1 MILLIRS
8 MTGYSRAESVVDG
21 INVLVE
27 LKTVNSKYLNLDVN
41 SGETFAELELDV
53 SRYIKERIKRG
64 TVKARVEISLIED
77 SGLLKPDFGTAIS
90 IYTSLKAIA
99 ERLGLDGEVSI
110 DSMTRF
116 KEILRSR
123 PSEELA
129 RRVWNAV
136 VPVLEKALES
146 LNRDREREG
155 LNLLKALEDYLDKL
169 QQISSQLKEMSD
181 GMVGYY
187 REFLKKRVEKLF
199 DGELEEN
206 RLEQEVVLLAEKAD
220 ISEELVRLDSH
231 IASFREIL
239 SNDDDCGVQ
248 LDFICQELHRELS
261 TVASKSKK
269 LEISA
274 LSVEGRTLVN
284 KLREQV
290 QNIE

>member
-1 MILLIRS
+1 LIRS

-53 SRYIKERIKRG
+53 SRYIKERLKRG

-77 SGLLKPDFGTAIS
+77 SGLLKPDFGTATS
-90 IYTSLKAIA
+90 IYASLKAIA
-99 ERLGLDGEVSI
+99 DRLGLGGEVSI

-181 GMVGYY
+181 GMVDYY

-199 DGELEEN
+199 DGELDEN

-231 IASFREIL
+231 IASFRETL
-239 SNDDDCGVQ
+239 SNDGDCGVQ

>member
-1 MILLIRS
+1 

-99 ERLGLDGEVSI
+99 KRLGLDGEVSI

-116 KEILRSR
+116 KEILRSK

-206 RLEQEVVLLAEKAD
+206 RLEQELVLLAEKAD

-231 IASFREIL
+231 IASFRETL
-239 SNDDDCGVQ
+239 FNDGDCGVQ

>member
-1 MILLIRS
+1 MIRS

-53 SRYIKERIKRG
+53 SRYIKERLKRG

-77 SGLLKPDFGTAIS
+77 SGLLKPDFGTATS
-90 IYTSLKAIA
+90 IYASLKAIA
-99 ERLGLDGEVSI
+99 DRLGLGGEVSI

-169 QQISSQLKEMSD
+169 QQISSQLKKMSD
-181 GMVGYY
+181 GMVDYY

-199 DGELEEN
+199 DGELDEN

-231 IASFREIL
+231 IASFRETL
-239 SNDDDCGVQ
+239 SNDGDCGVQ

>member
-1 MILLIRS
+1 

-53 SRYIKERIKRG
+53 SRYIKERLKRG

-77 SGLLKPDFGTAIS
+77 SGLLKPDFGTAMS

-99 ERLGLDGEVSI
+99 DRLGLDGEVSI

-181 GMVGYY
+181 GMVNYY

-199 DGELEEN
+199 DGELDEN

-231 IASFREIL
+231 IASFRKLCLTMATAVCSWTSSVRNYIESYRRWL
-239 SNDDDCGVQ
+239 RNRRSSKYPLCP
-248 LDFICQELHRELS
+248 LRAELW
-261 TVASKSKK
+261 
-269 LEISA
+269 
-274 LSVEGRTLVN
+274 
-284 KLREQV
+284 
-290 QNIE
+290 

>member
-1 MILLIRS
+1 MIRS

-274 LSVEGRTLVN
+274 LSIEGRTLVN

>member
-206 RLEQEVVLLAEKAD
+206 RLEQELVLLAEKAD

>member
-1 MILLIRS
+1 MIRS

>member
-1 MILLIRS
+1 LIRS

-53 SRYIKERIKRG
+53 SRYIKERLKRG

-77 SGLLKPDFGTAIS
+77 SGLLKPDFGTATS
-90 IYTSLKAIA
+90 IYASLKAIA
-99 ERLGLDGEVSI
+99 DRLGLGGEVSI

-169 QQISSQLKEMSD
+169 QQISSQLKKMSD
-181 GMVGYY
+181 GMVDYY

-199 DGELEEN
+199 DGELDEN

-231 IASFREIL
+231 IASFRETL
-239 SNDDDCGVQ
+239 SNDGDCGVQ

>member
-1 MILLIRS
+1 MIRS

-181 GMVGYY
+181 GMVDYY

-239 SNDDDCGVQ
+239 SNDNDCGVQ

>member
-1 MILLIRS
+1 MIRS

-53 SRYIKERIKRG
+53 SRYIKERLKRG

-77 SGLLKPDFGTAIS
+77 SGLLKPDFGTATS
-90 IYTSLKAIA
+90 IYASLKAIA
-99 ERLGLDGEVSI
+99 DRLGLGGEVSI

>member
-1 MILLIRS
+1 

-116 KEILRSR
+116 KEILRSK

-239 SNDDDCGVQ
+239 SNDNDCGVQ

>member
-1 MILLIRS
+1 MIRS

-116 KEILRSR
+116 KEILRSK

>member
-1 MILLIRS
+1 
-8 MTGYSRAESVVDG
+8 
-21 INVLVE
+21 
-27 LKTVNSKYLNLDVN
+27 
-41 SGETFAELELDV
+41 
-53 SRYIKERIKRG
+53 
-64 TVKARVEISLIED
+64 
-77 SGLLKPDFGTAIS
+77 
-90 IYTSLKAIA
+90 
-99 ERLGLDGEVSI
+99 
-110 DSMTRF
+110 MTRF

-181 GMVGYY
+181 GMVDYY

-199 DGELEEN
+199 DGELDEN

-231 IASFREIL
+231 IASFRETL
-239 SNDDDCGVQ
+239 SNDGDCGVQ

>member
-1 MILLIRS
+1 LIRS

>member
-1 MILLIRS
+1 MIRS

-181 GMVGYY
+181 GMVDYY

-274 LSVEGRTLVN
+274 LSIEGRTLVN

>member
-1 MILLIRS
+1 MIRS

-239 SNDDDCGVQ
+239 SNDNDCGVQ

-274 LSVEGRTLVN
+274 LSIEGRTLVN

>member
-1 MILLIRS
+1 

-181 GMVGYY
+181 GMVDYY

-274 LSVEGRTLVN
+274 LSIEGRTLVN

>member
-1 MILLIRS
+1 MIRS

-53 SRYIKERIKRG
+53 SRYIKERLKRG

-77 SGLLKPDFGTAIS
+77 SGLLKPDFGTATS
-90 IYTSLKAIA
+90 IYASLKAIA
-99 ERLGLDGEVSI
+99 DRLGLGGEVSI

-181 GMVGYY
+181 GMVDYY

-199 DGELEEN
+199 DGELDEN

-231 IASFREIL
+231 IASFRETL
-239 SNDDDCGVQ
+239 SNDGDCGVQ

>member
-1 MILLIRS
+1 

-99 ERLGLDGEVSI
+99 KRLGLDGEVSI

>member
-1 MILLIRS
+1 LIRS

-181 GMVGYY
+181 GMVDYY

-239 SNDDDCGVQ
+239 SNDNDCGVQ

>member
-1 MILLIRS
+1 
-8 MTGYSRAESVVDG
+8 
-21 INVLVE
+21 
-27 LKTVNSKYLNLDVN
+27 
-41 SGETFAELELDV
+41 
-53 SRYIKERIKRG
+53 
-64 TVKARVEISLIED
+64 VKARVEISLIED
-77 SGLLKPDFGTAIS
+77 SGLLKPDFGTAMS

-99 ERLGLDGEVSI
+99 DRLGLDGEVSI

-181 GMVGYY
+181 GMVNYY

-199 DGELEEN
+199 DGELDEN

-231 IASFREIL
+231 IASFRETL
-239 SNDDDCGVQ
+239 FNDGDCGVQ

>member
-53 SRYIKERIKRG
+53 SRYIKERLKRG

-77 SGLLKPDFGTAIS
+77 SGLLKPDFGTATS
-90 IYTSLKAIA
+90 IYASLKAIA
-99 ERLGLDGEVSI
+99 DRLGLGGEVSI

-181 GMVGYY
+181 GMVDYY

-199 DGELEEN
+199 DGELDEN

-231 IASFREIL
+231 IASFRETL
-239 SNDDDCGVQ
+239 SNDGDCGVQ

>member
-1 MILLIRS
+1 

-99 ERLGLDGEVSI
+99 KRLGLDGEVSI

-116 KEILRSR
+116 KEILRSK

-181 GMVGYY
+181 GMVDYY

-206 RLEQEVVLLAEKAD
+206 RLEQELVLLAEKAD

>member
-1 MILLIRS
+1 

-99 ERLGLDGEVSI
+99 KRLGLDGEVSI

-116 KEILRSR
+116 KEILRSK

-181 GMVGYY
+181 GMVNYY

-199 DGELEEN
+199 DGELDEN

-231 IASFREIL
+231 IASFRETL
-239 SNDDDCGVQ
+239 FNDGDCGVQ

>member
-1 MILLIRS
+1 

-116 KEILRSR
+116 KEILRSK

-181 GMVGYY
+181 GMVDYY

-239 SNDDDCGVQ
+239 SNDNDCGVQ

>member
-1 MILLIRS
+1 

-99 ERLGLDGEVSI
+99 KRLGLDGEVSI

-116 KEILRSR
+116 KEILRSK

-206 RLEQEVVLLAEKAD
+206 RLEQELVLLAEKAD

>member
-1 MILLIRS
+1 

-53 SRYIKERIKRG
+53 SRYIKERLKRG

-77 SGLLKPDFGTAIS
+77 SGLLKPDFGTATS
-90 IYTSLKAIA
+90 IYASLKAIA
-99 ERLGLDGEVSI
+99 DRLGLGGEVSI

-169 QQISSQLKEMSD
+169 QQISSQLKKMSD
-181 GMVGYY
+181 GMVDYY

-199 DGELEEN
+199 DGELDEN

-231 IASFREIL
+231 IASFRETL
-239 SNDDDCGVQ
+239 SNDGDCGVQ

>member
-1 MILLIRS
+1 VILLIRS

-53 SRYIKERIKRG
+53 SRYIKERLKRG

-77 SGLLKPDFGTAIS
+77 SGLLKPDFGTATS
-90 IYTSLKAIA
+90 IYASLKAIA
-99 ERLGLDGEVSI
+99 DRLGLGGEVSI

-181 GMVGYY
+181 GMVDYY

-199 DGELEEN
+199 DGELDEN

-231 IASFREIL
+231 IASFRETL
-239 SNDDDCGVQ
+239 SNDGDCGVQ

>member
-1 MILLIRS
+1 LIRS

-274 LSVEGRTLVN
+274 LSIEGRTLVN

>member
-1 MILLIRS
+1 

-239 SNDDDCGVQ
+239 SNDNDCGVQ

>member
-1 MILLIRS
+1 

-199 DGELEEN
+199 DGELDEN

-231 IASFREIL
+231 IASFRETL
-239 SNDDDCGVQ
+239 SNDGDCGVQ

>member
-1 MILLIRS
+1 VILLIRS

-53 SRYIKERIKRG
+53 SRYIKERLKRG

-77 SGLLKPDFGTAIS
+77 SGLLKPDFGTATS
-90 IYTSLKAIA
+90 IYASLKAIA
-99 ERLGLDGEVSI
+99 DRLGLGGEVSI

-169 QQISSQLKEMSD
+169 QQISSQLKKMSD
-181 GMVGYY
+181 GMVDYY

-199 DGELEEN
+199 DGELDEN

-231 IASFREIL
+231 IASFRETL
-239 SNDDDCGVQ
+239 SNDGDCGVQ

>member
-1 MILLIRS
+1 LIRS

-77 SGLLKPDFGTAIS
+77 SGLLKPDFGTATS
-90 IYTSLKAIA
+90 IYASLKAIA
-99 ERLGLDGEVSI
+99 DRLGLGGEVSI

-181 GMVGYY
+181 GMVDYY

-199 DGELEEN
+199 DGELDEN

-231 IASFREIL
+231 IASFRETL
-239 SNDDDCGVQ
+239 SNDGDCGVQ

>member
-1 MILLIRS
+1 

-53 SRYIKERIKRG
+53 SRYIKERLKRG

-77 SGLLKPDFGTAIS
+77 SGLLKPDFGTAMS

-99 ERLGLDGEVSI
+99 DRLGLDGEVSI

-181 GMVGYY
+181 GMVNYY

-199 DGELEEN
+199 DGELDEN

-231 IASFREIL
+231 IASFRETL
-239 SNDDDCGVQ
+239 FNDGDCGVQ

>member
-1 MILLIRS
+1 
-8 MTGYSRAESVVDG
+8 
-21 INVLVE
+21 
-27 LKTVNSKYLNLDVN
+27 
-41 SGETFAELELDV
+41 
-53 SRYIKERIKRG
+53 
-64 TVKARVEISLIED
+64 
-77 SGLLKPDFGTAIS
+77 
-90 IYTSLKAIA
+90 
-99 ERLGLDGEVSI
+99 
-110 DSMTRF
+110 
-116 KEILRSR
+116 
-123 PSEELA
+123 
-129 RRVWNAV
+129 
-136 VPVLEKALES
+136 
-146 LNRDREREG
+146 
-155 LNLLKALEDYLDKL
+155 
-169 QQISSQLKEMSD
+169 D
-181 GMVGYY
+181 GMVDYY

-239 SNDDDCGVQ
+239 SNDNDCGVQ

>member
-1 MILLIRS
+1 

-116 KEILRSR
+116 KEILRSK

-181 GMVGYY
+181 GMVDYY

>member
-1 MILLIRS
+1 

-274 LSVEGRTLVN
+274 LSIEGRTLVN

>member
-1 MILLIRS
+1 MIRS

-181 GMVGYY
+181 GMVDYY

>member
-1 MILLIRS
+1 LIRS

-53 SRYIKERIKRG
+53 SRYIKERLKRG

-77 SGLLKPDFGTAIS
+77 SGLLKPDFGTAMS

-99 ERLGLDGEVSI
+99 DRLGLDGEVSI

-181 GMVGYY
+181 GMVNYY

-199 DGELEEN
+199 DGELDEN

-231 IASFREIL
+231 IASFRETL
-239 SNDDDCGVQ
+239 FNDGDCGVQ